1 MLWETSVTVK
11 HLIKKASSAMPNF
24 TKSASE
30 LFDCYSLQLV
40 CDNVLFN
47 IKDNSVVI
55 IKLRQ
60 DKSRQALKESV
71 SADSEVPD
79 IMFVCSMVD
88 YGIHTYIEAVRYV
101 FIPKICFCVL
111 MVQITDPCC
120 EVKIENDIFVSLF
133 GLFSRLMFL

>member
-47 IKDNSVVI
+47 IKDNSVVS

-88 YGIHTYIEAVRYV
+88 FGIHTYIEAVRYI
-101 FIPKICFCVL
+101 FISKICFCVL
-111 MVQITDPCC
+111 MVQVADLCC
-120 EVKIENDIFVSLF
+120 EVKIENDIFVFLF
-133 GLFSRLMFL
+133 GLFSKVMFL

>member
-1 MLWETSVTVK
+1 
-11 HLIKKASSAMPNF
+11 MPNF

-40 CDNVLFN
+40 CHNVLFN

-71 SADSEVPD
+71 SADSEAPD

-88 YGIHTYIEAVRYV
+88 YGIHTYIEAVRYI
-101 FIPKICFCVL
+101 FISKICFCVL
-111 MVQITDPCC
+111 MVQVVDLCC
-120 EVKIENDIFVSLF
+120 EVKIENDIFVFLF
-133 GLFSRLMFL
+133 GLFSKVMFL

>member
-1 MLWETSVTVK
+1 
-11 HLIKKASSAMPNF
+11 MPNF

-47 IKDNSVVI
+47 IKDNSVVS

-88 YGIHTYIEAVRYV
+88 YGIHTYIEAVRYI
-101 FIPKICFCVL
+101 FISKICFCVL
-111 MVQITDPCC
+111 MVQVADLCC
-120 EVKIENDIFVSLF
+120 EVKIENDIFVFLF
-133 GLFSRLMFL
+133 GLFSKVMFL

>member
-1 MLWETSVTVK
+1 
-11 HLIKKASSAMPNF
+11 MPNF

-47 IKDNSVVI
+47 IKDNSVVS

-88 YGIHTYIEAVRYV
+88 FAIHTYIEAVRYI
-101 FIPKICFCVL
+101 FISKICFCVL
-111 MVQITDPCC
+111 MVQVADLCC
-120 EVKIENDIFVSLF
+120 EVKIENDIFVFLF
-133 GLFSRLMFL
+133 GLFSKVMFL